1 MSKNR
6 KNKHWKK
13 MISAGMAAGMAA
25 LSSMPVFAVYSPENN
40 GVGSEVQIYNEYGAH
55 MGLDEGTKNAD
66 ISDIYSETYADDYLH
81 AGAYIISDSP
91 TTDKEYDPG
100 VYYETDSFTYGD
112 GIYVIIQDE
121 KSPEKFYTM
130 IKSTQNLAI
139 GEEFI
144 WREGDVGGRLLDD
157 KYTSTHMAGNYKDS
171 GYSYVSYDTSGG
183 KLAAQSVEKTEDGT
197 PMDEQEE
204 GFTYLYLVSETAAD
218 FVQRTA
224 NEESGYEEKA
234 QASERAYM
242 PVNNSKS
249 DASPFNN
256 WSNLLE
262 DDSNDYNDRIARI
275 GGQEGDSNTRLYSY
289 SGQNVIVA
297 KFAVEIKEG
306 VGELTWAEDTAYN
319 ENTDYTQTEG
329 TITVKEGESKTL
341 YFHTQYTNTWGR
353 DGYKNVAIRYA
364 VNDESVISYVGQSEE
379 EDTESFVL
387 TGLKKGTTTLTA
399 TLDSEDGKYAG
410 GATVILTVIVE

>member
-1 MSKNR
+1 
-6 KNKHWKK
+6 
-13 MISAGMAAGMAA
+13 
-25 LSSMPVFAVYSPENN
+25 
-40 GVGSEVQIYNEYGAH
+40 
-55 MGLDEGTKNAD
+55 
-66 ISDIYSETYADDYLH
+66 
-81 AGAYIISDSP
+81 
-91 TTDKEYDPG
+91 
-100 VYYETDSFTYGD
+100 
-112 GIYVIIQDE
+112 
-121 KSPEKFYTM
+121 
-130 IKSTQNLAI
+130 
-139 GEEFI
+139 
-144 WREGDVGGRLLDD
+144 
-157 KYTSTHMAGNYKDS
+157 
-171 GYSYVSYDTSGG
+171 
-183 KLAAQSVEKTEDGT
+183 
-197 PMDEQEE
+197 
-204 GFTYLYLVSETAAD
+204 
-218 FVQRTA
+218 
-224 NEESGYEEKA
+224 
-234 QASERAYM
+234 M

-306 VGELTWAEDTAYN
+306 VGELTWAEDTAY
-319 ENTDYTQTEG
+319 TDYTQTEG